1 MSTQT
6 VALDIMGGD
15 IGPSETVP
23 AAVQALSLLPQLK
36 LILVGDRHQTSS
48 LLQQHGLL
56 NHPRV
61 RFVHASQVVG
71 MGDKPIVA
79 LRTLKD
85 SSMRVVLNLV
95 KAGEADA
102 CVSAGNTGALMAM
115 AKCVLKSLP
124 GVDRP
129 ALIKALPTLSG
140 KRTVMLDLG
149 ANVSCDADTLLQFA
163 VMGSVVA
170 EKVEGIASP
179 RVALLNIGE
188 EEIKGN
194 DLVRH
199 SAELLRQC
207 NALNYV
213 GFIEGDRIFS
223 GECDVIVC
231 DGFVGNV
238 ALKTAEG
245 VVRMMA
251 QLAGYPRKKR
261 TFLGRFAGFMFK
273 RRFSYLNPDQ
283 YNGASLLGLRGI
295 VVKSHGRAE
304 RRALCNAI
312 LLAAQEAKHQL
323 PLQIADRLEAVFSD
337 RDL

>member
-23 AAVQALSLLPQLK
+23 AAVQALSLLPQLH
-36 LILVGDRHQTSS
+36 LVLVGDQHQTAP

-61 RFVHASQVVG
+61 RLVHASQVVG
-71 MGDKPIVA
+71 MGEKPIVA

-85 SSMRVVLNLV
+85 SSMRVTLDLV
-95 KAGEADA
+95 KSGAADA

-129 ALIKALPTLSG
+129 ALIKALPTVNG

-163 VMGSVVA
+163 VMGAVVA

-179 RVALLNIGE
+179 RVALLNVGE

-207 NALNYV
+207 RALNFA

-223 GECDVIVC
+223 GDCDVIVC

-251 QLAGYPRKKR
+251 ELAGYPRKKR
-261 TFLGRFAGFMFK
+261 SILGRLAGFMFK

-304 RRALCNAI
+304 RRALCHAI

-323 PLQIADRLEAVFSD
+323 PLQIADRLESVFSD

>member
-23 AAVQALSLLPQLK
+23 AAVQALSLLPQLH
-36 LILVGDRHQTSS
+36 LVLVGDQHQTAP

-61 RFVHASQVVG
+61 RLVHASQVVG
-71 MGDKPIVA
+71 MGEKPIVA

-85 SSMRVVLNLV
+85 SSMRVTLDLV
-95 KAGEADA
+95 KSGAADA

-124 GVDRP
+124 GVNRP
-129 ALIKALPTLSG
+129 ALIKALPTVNG

-163 VMGSVVA
+163 VMGAVVA

-179 RVALLNIGE
+179 RVALLNVGE

-207 NALNYV
+207 RALNFA

-223 GECDVIVC
+223 GDCDVIVC

-251 QLAGYPRKKR
+251 ELAGYPRKKR
-261 TFLGRFAGFMFK
+261 SILGRLAGFMFK

-304 RRALCNAI
+304 RRALCHAI

-323 PLQIADRLEAVFSD
+323 PLQIADRLESVFSD

>member
-1 MSTQT
+1 
-6 VALDIMGGD
+6 MGGD
-15 IGPSETVP
+15 HGLSVVIPASV
-23 AAVQALSLLPQLK
+23 AAVKKNSRLNLV
-36 LILVGDRHQTSS
+36 LVGDREKISAA
-48 LLQQHGLL
+48 LKKHGALKHKQL
-56 NHPRV
+56 TV
-61 RFVHASQVVG
+61 VHAAEVVE
-71 MGDKPIVA
+71 MDELPSHA
-79 LRTLKD
+79 LRNKKN
-85 SSMRVVLNLV
+85 SSMRLALDLV
-95 KAGEADA
+95 KEGRALA

-170 EKVEGIASP
+170 EKVEGIAFP
-179 RVALLNIGE
+179 RVALLNVGE

-207 NALNYV
+207 SALNFV
-213 GFIEGDRIFS
+213 GFVEGDRIFS

-251 QLAGYPRKKR
+251 QLAGYPRKKHS
-261 TFLGRFAGFMFK
+261 FLGRIAGFMFK

-323 PLQIADRLEAVFSD
+323 PLQIADRLESVFSD

>member
-36 LILVGDRHQTSS
+36 LILVGDQHQTSS

-170 EKVEGIASP
+170 EKVEGIALP

-207 NALNYV
+207 HALNYV
-213 GFIEGDRIFS
+213 GFVEGDRIFS
-223 GECDVIVC
+223 GDSDVIVC

-251 QLAGYPRKKR
+251 QLAGYPRNKR

>member
-1 MSTQT
+1 
-6 VALDIMGGD
+6 
-15 IGPSETVP
+15 
-23 AAVQALSLLPQLK
+23 
-36 LILVGDRHQTSS
+36 
-48 LLQQHGLL
+48 
-56 NHPRV
+56 
-61 RFVHASQVVG
+61 
-71 MGDKPIVA
+71 
-79 LRTLKD
+79 
-85 SSMRVVLNLV
+85 
-95 KAGEADA
+95 
-102 CVSAGNTGALMAM
+102 M

-163 VMGSVVA
+163 VMGAVVA
-170 EKVEGIASP
+170 EKVEGIVTP
-179 RVALLNIGE
+179 RVALLNVGE

-207 NALNYV
+207 QALNFV
-213 GFIEGDRIFS
+213 GFVEGDRIFS

-251 QLAGYPRKKR
+251 QLAGYPRNKR
-261 TFLGRFAGFMFK
+261 SFLGRIAGFMFK

-304 RRALCNAI
+304 RRALCHAI

-323 PLQIADRLEAVFSD
+323 PLQIADRLESVFSD

>member
-23 AAVQALSLLPQLK
+23 AAVQALSLLPQLH
-36 LILVGDRHQTSS
+36 LVLVGDQHQTAP

-61 RFVHASQVVG
+61 RLVHASQVVG
-71 MGDKPIVA
+71 MGEKPIVA

-85 SSMRVVLNLV
+85 SSMRVTLDLV
-95 KAGEADA
+95 KSGAADA

-115 AKCVLKSLP
+115 AKCVLKSLH

-129 ALIKALPTLSG
+129 ALIKALPTVNG

-163 VMGSVVA
+163 VMGAVVA

-179 RVALLNIGE
+179 RVALLNVGE

-207 NALNYV
+207 RALNFA

-223 GECDVIVC
+223 GDCDVIVC

-251 QLAGYPRKKR
+251 ELAGYPRKKR
-261 TFLGRFAGFMFK
+261 SILGRLAGFMFK

-304 RRALCNAI
+304 RRALCHAI

-323 PLQIADRLEAVFSD
+323 PLQIADRLESVFSD

>member
-36 LILVGDRHQTSS
+36 LILVGDQHQTTS

-56 NHPRV
+56 THPRV

-170 EKVEGIASP
+170 EKVEGIAFP
-179 RVALLNIGE
+179 RVALLNVGE

-207 NALNYV
+207 SELNFV
-213 GFIEGDRIFS
+213 GFVEGDRIFS

-251 QLAGYPRKKR
+251 QLAGYPRKKHC
-261 TFLGRFAGFMFK
+261 FLGRIAGFMFK

-323 PLQIADRLEAVFSD
+323 PLQIADRLESVFSD

>member
-1 MSTQT
+1 LSTLN

-15 IGPSETVP
+15 FGPSETVP
-23 AAVQALSLLPQLK
+23 AAVQALSLLPQLN
-36 LILVGDRHQTSS
+36 LILVGNQTCVTP
-48 LLQQHGLL
+48 LLRQHGLL
-56 NHPRV
+56 NHPRA

-85 SSMRVVLNLV
+85 SSMRVVLDLV
-95 KAGEADA
+95 KSGAADA

-129 ALIKALPTLSG
+129 ALIKALPTVAG

-170 EKVEGIASP
+170 ELVEGIATP
-179 RVALLNIGE
+179 RVALLNVGE

-207 NALNYV
+207 PAINFT
-213 GFIEGDRIFS
+213 GFIEGDCLFT
-223 GECDVIVC
+223 GQADVIVC

-245 VVRMMA
+245 VVRMMG

-261 TFLGRFAGFMFK
+261 SFLGLIAGFMLK

-304 RRALCNAI
+304 RRALCTAI

-323 PLQIADRLEAVFSD
+323 PLQIADRLESVFSD

>member
-15 IGPSETVP
+15 FGPSETVP
-23 AAVQALSLLPQLK
+23 AAVQALSLLPQLN
-36 LILVGDRHQTSS
+36 LVLVGDQHLIAP

-61 RFVHASQVVG
+61 RLVHASQVVG
-71 MGDKPIVA
+71 MGEKPIVA

-163 VMGSVVA
+163 VMGSVVLS
-170 EKVEGIASP
+170 KS
-179 RVALLNIGE
+179 
-188 EEIKGN
+188 
-194 DLVRH
+194 
-199 SAELLRQC
+199 
-207 NALNYV
+207 
-213 GFIEGDRIFS
+213 
-223 GECDVIVC
+223 
-231 DGFVGNV
+231 
-238 ALKTAEG
+238 
-245 VVRMMA
+245 
-251 QLAGYPRKKR
+251 
-261 TFLGRFAGFMFK
+261 
-273 RRFSYLNPDQ
+273 
-283 YNGASLLGLRGI
+283 RG
-295 VVKSHGRAE
+295 
-304 RRALCNAI
+304 
-312 LLAAQEAKHQL
+312 
-323 PLQIADRLEAVFSD
+323 
-337 RDL
+337 

>member
-36 LILVGDRHQTSS
+36 LILVGDQHQTSS

-95 KAGEADA
+95 KAGEAEA

-207 NALNYV
+207 HALNYV
-213 GFIEGDRIFS
+213 GFVEGDRIFS
-223 GECDVIVC
+223 GDCDVIVC

-261 TFLGRFAGFMFK
+261 TLLGRIAGFMFK

>member
-36 LILVGDRHQTSS
+36 LILVGDQHQTSS

-140 KRTVMLDLG
+140 QRTMMLDLG

-170 EKVEGIASP
+170 EKVEGISAP

-207 NALNYV
+207 CALNYV

-251 QLAGYPRKKR
+251 ELAGYPRKKR
-261 TFLGRFAGFMFK
+261 SFLGRIAGFMFK

>member
-23 AAVQALSLLPQLK
+23 AAVQALSLLPQLH
-36 LILVGDRHQTSS
+36 LALVGDQHQTAP

-61 RFVHASQVVG
+61 RLVHASQVVG
-71 MGDKPIVA
+71 MGEKPIVA

-85 SSMRVVLNLV
+85 SSMRVTLDLV
-95 KAGEADA
+95 KSGAADA

-129 ALIKALPTLSG
+129 ALIKALPTVNG

-163 VMGSVVA
+163 VMGAVVA

-179 RVALLNIGE
+179 RVALLNVGE

-207 NALNYV
+207 RALNFA

-223 GECDVIVC
+223 GDCDVIVC

-251 QLAGYPRKKR
+251 ELAGYPRKKR
-261 TFLGRFAGFMFK
+261 SILGRLAGFMFK

-304 RRALCNAI
+304 RRALCHAI
-312 LLAAQEAKHQL
+312 LFAAQEAKHQL
-323 PLQIADRLEAVFSD
+323 PLQIADRLESVFSD

>member
-207 NALNYV
+207 HALNYV
-213 GFIEGDRIFS
+213 GFVEGDRIFS
-223 GECDVIVC
+223 GDSDVIVC

-251 QLAGYPRKKR
+251 QLAGYPRKKC
-261 TFLGRFAGFMFK
+261 TFLGRIAGFMFK
-273 RRFSYLNPDQ
+273 WRFSYLNPDQ

>member
-23 AAVQALSLLPQLK
+23 AAVQALSLLPQLH
-36 LILVGDRHQTSS
+36 LVLVGDQHQTAP

-56 NHPRV
+56 NHPRI
-61 RFVHASQVVG
+61 RLVHASQVVG
-71 MGDKPIVA
+71 MGEKPIVA

-85 SSMRVVLNLV
+85 SSMRVTLDLV
-95 KAGEADA
+95 KSGAADA

-129 ALIKALPTLSG
+129 ALIKALPTVNG

-163 VMGSVVA
+163 VMGAVVA

-179 RVALLNIGE
+179 RVALLNVGE

-207 NALNYV
+207 RALNFA

-223 GECDVIVC
+223 GDCDVIVC

-251 QLAGYPRKKR
+251 ELAGYPRKKR
-261 TFLGRFAGFMFK
+261 SILGRLAGFMFK

-304 RRALCNAI
+304 RRALCHAI

-323 PLQIADRLEAVFSD
+323 PLQIADRLESVFSD

>member
-1 MSTQT
+1 MSTQI

-15 IGPSETVP
+15 IGPFETVP
-23 AAVQALSLLPQLK
+23 AAAQALSLLPQLT
-36 LILVGDRHQTSS
+36 LILVGDRDQTSS
-48 LLQQHGLL
+48 LLLQHGLL

-71 MGDKPIVA
+71 MGDKPTVA

-95 KAGEADA
+95 KDGEADA
-102 CVSAGNTGALMAM
+102 CVSAGNTGALIAM

-129 ALIKALPTLSG
+129 ALIKALPTLTG
-140 KRTVMLDLG
+140 KRTMMLDLG

-170 EKVEGIASP
+170 ETVEGIASP

-188 EEIKGN
+188 EEVKGN
-194 DLVRH
+194 ALVRH

-207 NALNYV
+207 RDLDYI

-223 GECDVIVC
+223 GESDVIVC

-251 QLAGYPRKKR
+251 QLTGYPRNNR
-261 TFLGRFAGFMFK
+261 TFIGRIAGFMFK

-295 VVKSHGRAE
+295 VIKSHGRAE

-323 PLQIADRLEAVFSD
+323 PQQIADRLEAVFSD
-337 RDL
+337 RGL

>member
-36 LILVGDRHQTSS
+36 LVLVGDQHQTAP
-48 LLQQHGLL
+48 LLQQYGLL

-61 RFVHASQVVG
+61 RLVHASQVVG
-71 MGDKPIVA
+71 MGEKPIVA

-85 SSMRVVLNLV
+85 SSMRVTLDLV
-95 KAGEADA
+95 KSGAADA

-129 ALIKALPTLSG
+129 ALIKALPTLGG

-163 VMGSVVA
+163 VMGAVVA
-170 EKVEGIASP
+170 EKVEGIPSP
-179 RVALLNIGE
+179 RVALLNVGE

-207 NALNYV
+207 SALNFV

-251 QLAGYPRKKR
+251 ELAGYPRKKR
-261 TFLGRFAGFMFK
+261 SFLGRLAGFMFK

-283 YNGASLLGLRGI
+283 YNGASLLGLRCI

-304 RRALCNAI
+304 RRALCHAI
-312 LLAAQEAKHQL
+312 LLAAQEARHQL
-323 PLQIADRLEAVFSD
+323 PLQIADRLESVFSD

>member
-1 MSTQT
+1 
-6 VALDIMGGD
+6 MGGD

-36 LILVGDRHQTSS
+36 LILVGDQHQTSS

-129 ALIKALPTLSG
+129 ALI
-140 KRTVMLDLG
+140 
-149 ANVSCDADTLLQFA
+149 
-163 VMGSVVA
+163 
-170 EKVEGIASP
+170 
-179 RVALLNIGE
+179 
-188 EEIKGN
+188 
-194 DLVRH
+194 
-199 SAELLRQC
+199 
-207 NALNYV
+207 
-213 GFIEGDRIFS
+213 
-223 GECDVIVC
+223 
-231 DGFVGNV
+231 
-238 ALKTAEG
+238 
-245 VVRMMA
+245 
-251 QLAGYPRKKR
+251 
-261 TFLGRFAGFMFK
+261 
-273 RRFSYLNPDQ
+273 
-283 YNGASLLGLRGI
+283 
-295 VVKSHGRAE
+295 
-304 RRALCNAI
+304 
-312 LLAAQEAKHQL
+312 
-323 PLQIADRLEAVFSD
+323 
-337 RDL
+337 

>member
-1 MSTQT
+1 
-6 VALDIMGGD
+6 MGGD

-36 LILVGDRHQTSS
+36 LILVGDQHQTSS
-48 LLQQHGLL
+48 LLQQYGLL

-207 NALNYV
+207 HALNYV
-213 GFIEGDRIFS
+213 GF
-223 GECDVIVC
+223 
-231 DGFVGNV
+231 
-238 ALKTAEG
+238 
-245 VVRMMA
+245 
-251 QLAGYPRKKR
+251 
-261 TFLGRFAGFMFK
+261 
-273 RRFSYLNPDQ
+273 RR
-283 YNGASLLGLRGI
+283 RG
-295 VVKSHGRAE
+295 SHLQ
-304 RRALCNAI
+304 RR
-312 LLAAQEAKHQL
+312 Q
-323 PLQIADRLEAVFSD
+323 RL
-337 RDL
+337 

>member
-23 AAVQALSLLPQLK
+23 AAVQALSLLPQLH
-36 LILVGDRHQTSS
+36 LALVGDQHQTAP

-61 RFVHASQVVG
+61 RLVHASQVVG
-71 MGDKPIVA
+71 MGEKPIVA

-85 SSMRVVLNLV
+85 SSMRVTLDLV
-95 KAGEADA
+95 KSGAADA

-129 ALIKALPTLSG
+129 ALIKALPTVNG

-163 VMGSVVA
+163 VMGAVVA

-179 RVALLNIGE
+179 RVALLNVGE

-207 NALNYV
+207 RALNFA

-223 GECDVIVC
+223 GDCDVIVC

-251 QLAGYPRKKR
+251 ELAGYPRKKR
-261 TFLGRFAGFMFK
+261 SILGRLAGFMFK

-304 RRALCNAI
+304 RRALCHAI

-323 PLQIADRLEAVFSD
+323 PLQIADRLESVFSD

>member
-36 LILVGDRHQTSS
+36 LILVGEQHQTSS

-95 KAGEADA
+95 KSGEADA

-170 EKVEGIASP
+170 EKVEGIAAP

-207 NALNYV
+207 SALNYV
-213 GFIEGDRIFS
+213 GFVEGDRIFS
-223 GECDVIVC
+223 GDSDVIVC

-251 QLAGYPRKKR
+251 ELAGYPLKKR
-261 TFLGRFAGFMFK
+261 TFLGRIAGFLFK

>member
-36 LILVGDRHQTSS
+36 LILVGDQHQTSS

-207 NALNYV
+207 PALNYV
-213 GFIEGDRIFS
+213 GFVEGDRIFS
-223 GECDVIVC
+223 GDSDVIVC
-231 DGFVGNV
+231 DGFIGNV

-251 QLAGYPRKKR
+251 QLAGYPHKKR
-261 TFLGRFAGFMFK
+261 TFLGRIAGFMFK